1 MGDYVYTTVEEQIKK
16 LKKQQ
21 LSIIDEPAAKAK
33 LSTYGYYNI
42 INGYRDPYITRL
54 YGAKTYNPGV
64 TFEQIFELF
73 VLDHNL
79 RNAVL
84 LSMID
89 IEEHLR
95 AVVSNIIGKDFGI
108 DHQQYLQKNNYRDKK
123 VSDPYFR
130 RDRILQ
136 SLRDLAGKS
145 TKEPICYYRNKYGYV
160 PPWILLKGAYF
171 GTLVNYIRFFKKAQR
186 DTLIIELYGN
196 QISPEKMDYY
206 KDLLSDT
213 LFLCL
218 EYRNLAAH
226 GGRVYNY
233 SAKQQLRTNSSNT
246 YNGISRLLFAL
257 SHFQFKQPFN
267 RLQRAINNSLNE
279 YCHAYPNDINRLEQA
294 LGIHIE
300 VQSYIWA
307 NGKTLKYH
315 TNPHCSG
322 SINCKK
328 IPFSQAI
335 ELGYTPCKKC
345 CPHNIEE

>member
-1 MGDYVYTTVEEQIKK
+1 MNNYKFTTVDEQIKK
-16 LKKQQ
+16 LKSQK
-21 LSIIDEPAAKAK
+21 LTIIDESAAKTK

-54 YGAKTYNPGV
+54 YGEKTYNPGV

-89 IEEHLR
+89 VEEHLR
-95 AVVSNIIGKDFGI
+95 AIVSNIIGKDFGI
-108 DHQQYLQKNNYRDKK
+108 DHHQYLYKNNYRDKK

-136 SLRDLAGKS
+136 TLLDLAEKS
-145 TKEPICYYRNKYGYV
+145 NKEPIRYYRKNYGYV

-171 GTLVNYIRFFKKAQR
+171 GTLVNYIRFFKKEQR
-186 DTLIIELYGN
+186 DSLIYELYGN
-196 QISPEKMDYY
+196 KLSSENIESY

-233 SAKQQLRTNSSNT
+233 SARQKLRTLNSIT
-246 YNGISRLLFAL
+246 YNGISRLLIAL
-257 SHFQFKQPFN
+257 EYFQFKQPFI
-267 RLQRAINNSLNE
+267 RLQRAVNNSLNN
-279 YCHAYPNDINRLEQA
+279 YCHAYPNDVKRLEQA
-294 LGIHIE
+294 LGIEIE
-300 VQSYIWA
+300 IENYIWI
-307 NGKTLKYH
+307 NPKTRKFHLDA
-315 TNPHCSG
+315 HCSG
-322 SINCKK
+322 CANCQRVPLKL
-328 IPFSQAI
+328 AL
-335 ELGYTPCKKC
+335 ELKYEPCKKC
-345 CPHNIEE
+345 CRSLIHN

>member
-1 MGDYVYTTVEEQIKK
+1 
-16 LKKQQ
+16 
-21 LSIIDEPAAKAK
+21 
-33 LSTYGYYNI
+33 
-42 INGYRDPYITRL
+42 
-54 YGAKTYNPGV
+54 
-64 TFEQIFELF
+64 
-73 VLDHNL
+73 
-79 RNAVL
+79 
-84 LSMID
+84 MID